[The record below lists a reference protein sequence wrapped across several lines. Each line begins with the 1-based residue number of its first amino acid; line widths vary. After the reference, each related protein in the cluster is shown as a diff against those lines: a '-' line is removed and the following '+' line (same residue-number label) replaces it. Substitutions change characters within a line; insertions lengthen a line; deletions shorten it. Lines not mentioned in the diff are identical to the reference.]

1 MKKALALA
9 LVISMAFVGTM
20 FAQATPDI
28 GANPYAPGQQDPN
41 PGHDDPDGKDGAPG
55 QTGENQGNG
64 SVKGGGGCV
73 CWVGGRC
80 CLLFCFC
87 FLFQAEDGIRCLVRS
102 RGLGDVYKRQDIG

>member
-1 MKKALALA
+1 MPKYSNSRLRVGVMECEKMKKALALA

-55 QTGENQGNG
+55 QTGENPGNG
-64 SVKGGGGCV
+64 NEPKGNK
-73 CWVGGRC
+73 
-80 CLLFCFC
+80 
-87 FLFQAEDGIRCLVRS
+87 S
-102 RGLGDVYKRQDIG
+102 